1 MRERSGRK
9 REEWREEREKVRD
22 GWDRERERQASRREQ
37 LKRLRQLCIPEIASL
52 LHTVLNS
59 TKNYKE
65 CVKLADLIASENH
78 RLYQVRTQLQL
89 SVNTMYSYCQLYI
102 IHAAYCTSENIS
114 W

>member
-1 MRERSGRK
+1 MDQLK
-9 REEWREEREKVRD
+9 AVLQFAN
-22 GWDRERERQASRREQ
+22 GWMSDEVEAASEGDEASRREQ